1 MMNRMLVIL
10 AAVLLATAARA
21 EYVLWF
27 VDQKSQ
33 PDPIDFTYA
42 KLAVSGEGVESG
54 TYLALDGTDGWTE
67 VYHSDYPDTI
77 SGYSTDEA
85 YSILGA
91 YAADGYSFAVEL
103 YRENAN
109 GESMLVGV
117 SDPVSYA
124 ILKGQFH
131 TYENI
136 GQSGIVP
143 YAYSAFGAVPEPTCG
158 TLLLFGAGLLALRR
172 RRFVNICQ

>member
-1 MMNRMLVIL
+1 MNRMLVIL
-10 AAVLLATAARA
+10 ATALLATAARA
-21 EYVLWF
+21 EYMLWL
-27 VDQKSQ
+27 VDQKS
-33 PDPIDFTYA
+33 DPIDFTYA

-54 TYLALDGTDGWTE
+54 TYLALDGTDGRTE

-103 YRENAN
+103 YRRENAN

-117 SDPVSYA
+117 RDPVSYA

-131 TYENI
+131 TYENM

-158 TLLLFGAGLLALRR
+158 MLLLFGAGLLALRR